1 MVEAGPEHGKSR
13 RVAGRRVS
21 AVLRQALA
29 VMLALVLLTSAC
41 AGGDDGS
48 SGDGGGDGGGSA
60 SEETDLEPEDG
71 GEIVF
76 GLTNLTEGGFCLPEA
91 QFASSGIVAA
101 SAVYNGLIALNDELE
116 PTPYLAE
123 SFEPNETFDEWTI
136 KVREGI
142 EFHNGEVLD
151 AELVKMN
158 IDAYR
163 GAEPYQ
169 LIPTLSQFVFEEI
182 SGVEVVDDLTV
193 KVTTSRPW
201 PAFPVYWGS
210 GRFMMMAAEQIQAS
224 RDTCAT
230 TPIGTGP
237 FKAVGTPWDLTGE
250 IRVEK
255 FDNYWRADEGLP
267 HLDAITFR
275 AQPDEAKR
283 VDDLTAASGGMDLI
297 MVGDPIEIVD
307 LEEKADQGEVN
318 LLVSG
323 DERETVDYIMLNADR
338 PPFEDPRAREAL
350 AVGLDRE
357 LYNELIAGGRSTVA
371 DGPFGSAVMGYLE
384 DTGFPDYDPERAQ
397 ELIDEMGGLEF
408 TLSYG
413 ATPANEQRADEI
425 TEQMS
430 AYDNVS
436 IDTHSVLQSEAINQ
450 AISGDFDAFL
460 WNNHPGSDPDT
471 NYFWWYGDS
480 VVNFGG
486 FDDPEINRLLD
497 EGHVADPAERPAIYE
512 ELNRRFADQLWN
524 IWTSFAVTGWAS
536 KPEVH
541 GFIDPPLLPNGDRPL
556 EMVASIGQIV
566 GVWIEQ

>member
-1 MVEAGPEHGKSR
+1 MGEAGLVYGKPR
-13 RVAGRRVS
+13 GVAGRCRPGQ
-21 AVLRQALA
+21 ARRALA
-29 VMLALVLLTSAC
+29 VVLAAALLTAAC
-41 AGGDDGS
+41 S
-48 SGDGGGDGGGSA
+48 SGDSAGGDGGDGSGSG
-60 SEETDLEPEDG
+60 SEETDLEPQDG

-101 SAVYNGLIALNDELE
+101 SAVYNGLIALNDKLE

-158 IDAYR
+158 IDVYR
-163 GAEPYQ
+163 GVESYP
-169 LIPTLSQFVFEEI
+169 LIPTLSSFVFQEI
-182 SGVEVVDDLTV
+182 TGVEVVDDLTV

-201 PAFPVYWGS
+201 PAFPVYWGA

-224 RDTCAT
+224 RETCAT

-237 FKAVGTPWDLTGE
+237 FKAVDTPWDLTGE

-255 FDNYWRADEGLP
+255 FDNYWRAEEGLP

-283 VDDLTAASGGMDLI
+283 VGNLTATSGGMDLI
-297 MVGDPIEIVD
+297 MVSDPIEIAE
-307 LEEKADQGEVN
+307 LEEKAARGEVN
-318 LLVSG
+318 ILVAG
-323 DERETVDYIMLNADR
+323 DEQETVDYIMLNAER
-338 PPFEDPRAREAL
+338 PPFDDPRAREAL
-350 AVGLDRE
+350 AVGLDRD
-357 LYNELIAGGRSTVA
+357 LYNEVISGGRGTTA
-371 DGPFGSAVMGYLE
+371 DGPFGSAVMGHLE
-384 DTGFPDYDPERAQ
+384 DSGFPDYDPERAQ

-408 TLSYG
+408 TLSFG
-413 ATPANEQRADEI
+413 AAPTNEQRADEVV
-425 TEQMS
+425 TQMS

-436 IDTHSVLQSEAINQ
+436 IETHSVLQSEAINQ
-450 AISGDFDAFL
+450 AVSGDFDAFL

-471 NYFWWYGDS
+471 NYFWWYGGS
-480 VVNFGG
+480 PVNFGG

-497 EGHVADPAERPAIYE
+497 EGHTADPADRPAIYE
-512 ELNRRFADQLWN
+512 EINRRFADQLWN

-556 EMVASIGQIV
+556 QMVASIGQLV